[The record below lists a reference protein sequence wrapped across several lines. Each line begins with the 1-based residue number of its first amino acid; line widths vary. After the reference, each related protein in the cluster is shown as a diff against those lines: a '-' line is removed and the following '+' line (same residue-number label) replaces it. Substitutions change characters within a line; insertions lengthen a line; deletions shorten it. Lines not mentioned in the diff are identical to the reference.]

1 MISIGYPIEI
11 IKNDPATVLQ
21 RVFLRKINI
30 LMKKVKFLE
39 KDLLPTRKSRY
50 RSNTYIELIQY
61 FIYRNLF
68 SC

>member
-1 MISIGYPIEI
+1 MISIGYPTEI

-39 KDLLPTRKSRY
+39 KDLLPTRNSRY